1 MVLVLVVLVGKK
13 EQALLLKM
21 DVWSRLRHRVI
32 IILLIYSGAYCAI
45 LGATIYWNFTFPS
58 VLYGLHFPSECCHWT
73 KLFGTVVCICHA
85 LRIFGA
91 IVCVVGVMVFLL
103 VSRYYT
109 QNRQSVI
116 DIEIGFQRQLILTVV
131 PVSVV
136 LLHLGVA
143 YFCQIYTNL
152 NIVVQNQIL
161 DRVQEIMDSSPH
173 MVHFTGENNI
183 TADRLPRQDCMGFYH
198 VLVNAGV
205 YKSGLIHTFPD
216 WEYWIQGC
224 CFNIQRILQIT
235 DEEKTNHV
243 IQEIQG
249 CQYVLTFYIWS
260 WMEKGYIIVT
270 SYCYTSAFV
279 LGKYSVCTWYII
291 NIASANSTR

>member
-1 MVLVLVVLVGKK
+1 MVLVLVVFVGKK

-21 DVWSRLRHRVI
+21 DVWSRLRHRI
-32 IILLIYSGAYCAI
+32 IVILLIYSGAYCAI
-45 LGATIYWNFTFPS
+45 LGATMYWNFTLQND
-58 VLYGLHFPSECCHWT
+58 LYGLQFLSMLSECCHWT
-73 KLFGTVVCICHA
+73 KLFGTIICICHV
-85 LRIFGA
+85 LRVFAA
-91 IVCVVGVMVFLL
+91 IVFVVGVMVFLP
-103 VSRYYT
+103 VFKYYAKT
-109 QNRQSVI
+109 RQSVT
-116 DIEIGFQRQLILTVV
+116 DLEIGFQQQLLLTIV
-131 PVSVV
+131 PVLAIVF
-136 LLHLGVA
+136 HLGVA
-143 YFCQIYTNL
+143 YFCQKYTNL

-161 DRVQEIMDSSPH
+161 DRVQDKMDSSPY
-173 MVHFTGENNI
+173 MVHFTGDNNI

-205 YKSGLIHTFPD
+205 YKSGLIHTFPN
-216 WEYWIQGC
+216 WEYWIHGC

-235 DEEKTNHV
+235 DEEKTTHV

-279 LGKYSVCTWYII
+279 LGKYSGCP
-291 NIASANSTR
+291 